1 MADFSTTHH
10 LVYYSG
16 SSPTDAPGVV
26 NNNPFDTVVVDNNND
41 GDIDSTDYFYDNSIN
56 YSGTTVT
63 INGSD
68 YAVFSDG
75 FGGYYIPY
83 DIAYDNLGAFTD
95 TSTWSFNSVPENA
108 AVVNC
113 FLTGTRIATPSGET
127 AVEDLRIG
135 DVVTTADGRTVEV
148 KWMARQTYRQFRN
161 MALPEK
167 HAPVCISAGA
177 LGHGLPHNDLYLTA
191 DHGMILDDMVVNAG
205 AMVNGDTIRFVPL
218 SEMPAEFTYYHVET
232 EHHDE
237 ILANGAASETFIDYV
252 GRKGFD
258 NYLEYLD
265 LYGADRIIPEMK
277 RLRVSAKR
285 LLPPQ
290 LAQRLGAG
298 LEQNAA

>member
-1 MADFSTTHH
+1 MADFSTTHF
-10 LVYYSG
+10 LFYNSA
-16 SSPTDAPGVV
+16 SPTDTSGGVGNDAFNV
-26 NNNPFDTVVVDNNND
+26 TVYDANSD
-41 GDIDSTDYFYDNSIN
+41 GDIDSTDYFFDSNIPYT
-56 YSGTTVT
+56 GTTVT

-68 YAVFSDG
+68 YAVFST
-75 FGGYYIPY
+75 GGSHYIPY
-83 DIAYDNLGAFTD
+83 NIAYDNLSAFTD
-95 TSTWSFNSVPENA
+95 PSTWTFNSVPENA
-108 AVVNC
+108 EVANC

-177 LGHGLPHNDLYLTA
+177 LGHGLPHSDMYLTA

>member
-1 MADFSTTHH
+1 MANFSTTHF
-10 LVYYSG
+10 LAYLSSSPLDASGGVSNFTSG
-16 SSPTDAPGVV
+16 ST
-26 NNNPFDTVVVDNNND
+26 VVDNNND
-41 GDIDSTDYFYDNSIN
+41 GDIDSTDYFDSPVVDYA
-56 YSGTTVT
+56 GTTVT

-75 FGGYYIPY
+75 GGGYYIPY
-83 DIAYDNLGAFTD
+83 DIAYDNLGGFTD
-95 TSTWSFNSVPENA
+95 PSTWTFKLVPENA
-108 AVVNC
+108 EVANC

-177 LGHGLPHNDLYLTA
+177 LGEGLPHSDLYLTA

-218 SEMPAEFTYYHVET
+218 SEMPSEFTYYHVET

-290 LAQRLGAG
+290 LAQRLGAAQA
-298 LEQNAA
+298 QNAA

>member
-1 MADFSTTHH
+1 MANLNTTHY
-10 LVYYSG
+10 LAYFSDN
-16 SSPTDAPGVV
+16 PLDASDGVSNV
-26 NNNPFDTVVVDNNND
+26 TFGTTVFDNNND
-41 GDIDSTDYFYDNSIN
+41 GDIDSTDYFDNVVVD
-56 YSGTTVT
+56 YAGTTVT

-75 FGGYYIPY
+75 SGGNFIPY

-95 TSTWSFNSVPENA
+95 PSTWTFNSVPENA
-108 AVVNC
+108 EVANC
-113 FLTGTRIATPSGET
+113 FLTGTRIATPSGEV
-127 AVEDLRIG
+127 AVEDLRTG
-135 DVVTTADGRTVEV
+135 DLVTTADGRSVEV

-177 LGHGLPHNDLYLTA
+177 LGYGLPHSDLYLTA

-218 SEMPAEFTYYHVET
+218 SEMPPEFTYYHVET

-258 NYLEYLD
+258 NHQEYLD
-265 LYGADRIIPEMK
+265 LYGSERIIPEMK

-298 LEQNAA
+298 RDQNAA

>member
-1 MADFSTTHH
+1 MANFSTTHY
-10 LVYYSG
+10 LAYSSG
-16 SSPTDAPGVV
+16 SPTDTSFGVSNSTQSLGV
-26 NNNPFDTVVVDNNND
+26 YDDNSD
-41 GDIDSTDYFYDNSIN
+41 GDIDSTDYFYDPTIP

-68 YAVFSDG
+68 YAVFFDG
-75 FGGYYIPY
+75 FSSYYIPY
-83 DIAYDNLGAFTD
+83 DIAYDDLSAFTD
-95 TSTWSFNSVPENA
+95 PSTWTFNSVPENA
-108 AVVNC
+108 DVANC
-113 FLTGTRIATPSGET
+113 FLTSTRIATPSGET
-127 AVEDLRIG
+127 AVEDLRTG
-135 DVVTTADGRTVEV
+135 DLVTTADGRTVEV
-148 KWMARQTYRQFRN
+148 KWMARQTYRQFCN

-177 LGHGLPHNDLYLTA
+177 LGHGLPHTDLYLTA
-191 DHGMILDDMVVNAG
+191 DHGMILDDMVVNAS

-218 SEMPAEFTYYHVET
+218 SEMPSEFTYYHVET

-258 NYLEYLD
+258 NHQEYLD

-290 LAQRLGAG
+290 LAQRLGAA
-298 LEQNAA
+298 LTQNAA

>member
-1 MADFSTTHH
+1 MANFSTTHF
-10 LVYYSG
+10 LAYLSG
-16 SSPTDAPGVV
+16 SPLDASGGVS
-26 NNNPFDTVVVDNNND
+26 NITLETTVFDNNND
-41 GDIDSTDYFYDNSIN
+41 GDIDSTDYFDNSVVD
-56 YSGTTVT
+56 YAGTTVT

-75 FGGYYIPY
+75 SGGHYIPY
-83 DIAYDNLGAFTD
+83 DIAYDDLGAFTD
-95 TSTWSFNSVPENA
+95 PSTWTFKLVPENA
-108 AVVNC
+108 EVANC

-177 LGHGLPHNDLYLTA
+177 LGHGLPHSDLYLTA

-237 ILANGAASETFIDYV
+237 ILANGAASET
-252 GRKGFD
+252 
-258 NYLEYLD
+258 
-265 LYGADRIIPEMK
+265 
-277 RLRVSAKR
+277 
-285 LLPPQ
+285 
-290 LAQRLGAG
+290 
-298 LEQNAA
+298 

>member
-1 MADFSTTHH
+1 MI
-10 LVYYSG
+10 VYNF
-16 SSPTDAPGVV
+16 T
-26 NNNPFDTVVVDNNND
+26 DTVYDANSD
-41 GDIDSTDYFYDNSIN
+41 GDIDGTDYFLGPTIPYT
-56 YSGTTVT
+56 GTTVT

-68 YAVFSDG
+68 YAVFVDG
-75 FGGYYIPY
+75 SFNIIPY
-83 DIAYDNLGAFTD
+83 DIAYDDLGSFTD
-95 TSTWSFNSVPENA
+95 SSTWTFNSVPENA
-108 AVVNC
+108 DVANC
-113 FLTGTRIATPSGET
+113 FLTGTRITTPSGET

-135 DVVTTADGRTVEV
+135 DVVTTADGRAVEV

-177 LGHGLPHNDLYLTA
+177 LGHGLPHTDLYLTA

-218 SEMPAEFTYYHVET
+218 SDMPAEFTYYHVET

-265 LYGADRIIPEMK
+265 LYGADRIIPEMN

-290 LAQRLGAG
+290 LAQRLGAA
-298 LEQNAA
+298 LAQNAA

>member
-1 MADFSTTHH
+1 MADFSTTHY
-10 LVYYSG
+10 LAYVSSNPLDASG
-16 SSPTDAPGVV
+16 GVS
-26 NNNPFDTVVVDNNND
+26 NSPFDTVVVDNNND
-41 GDIDSTDYFYDNSIN
+41 GDIDSTDYFDNSGVT

-83 DIAYDNLGAFTD
+83 DSAYDNLGAFTN

-108 AVVNC
+108 AVANC

-177 LGHGLPHNDLYLTA
+177 LGHGLPHSDLYLTA

-290 LAQRLGAG
+290 LAQRLGAA

>member
-1 MADFSTTHH
+1 MANFSTTHY
-10 LVYYSG
+10 LSYNSTG
-16 SSPTDAPGVV
+16 PTDTSGGVS
-26 NNNPFDTVVVDNNND
+26 NGAFNDTVYDANSD
-41 GDIDSTDYFYDNSIN
+41 GDIDSTDFFFNSN
-56 YSGTTVT
+56 YPYSGTTVT

-68 YAVFSDG
+68 YAVFSNG
-75 FGGYYIPY
+75 FGGYAIPY
-83 DIAYDNLGAFTD
+83 DIAYDDLGAFTNP
-95 TSTWSFNSVPENA
+95 STWTFNSVPENA
-108 AVVNC
+108 DVANC

-177 LGHGLPHNDLYLTA
+177 LGHGLPHSDLYLTA

-290 LAQRLGAG
+290 LAQRLGAA
-298 LEQNAA
+298 LAQNAA

>member
-1 MADFSTTHH
+1 MADFSTTHY
-10 LVYYSG
+10 LFYSSG
-16 SSPTDAPGVV
+16 SPTDTTGGVFNDTFANTV
-26 NNNPFDTVVVDNNND
+26 FDANSD
-41 GDIDSTDYFYDNSIN
+41 GDIDSTDYFFAVGLP

-68 YAVFSDG
+68 YAVFSTAG
-75 FGGYYIPY
+75 THYIPY
-83 DIAYDNLGAFTD
+83 DIAYDDLSAFTD
-95 TSTWSFNSVPENA
+95 PSSWTFNLVPENA
-108 AVVNC
+108 AVANC

-177 LGHGLPHNDLYLTA
+177 LGHALPHTDLYLTA

-218 SEMPAEFTYYHVET
+218 SEMPSEFTYYHVET
-232 EHHDE
+232 EQHDE
-237 ILANGAASETFIDYV
+237 VLANGAASETFIDYV

-258 NYLEYLD
+258 NHQEYLD
-265 LYGADRIIPEMK
+265 LYGSEQIIPEMK

-290 LAQRLGAG
+290 LAQRLGAA
-298 LEQNAA
+298 LAQNAA

>member
-1 MADFSTTHH
+1 MSNNVITT
-10 LVYYSG
+10 
-16 SSPTDAPGVV
+16 
-26 NNNPFDTVVVDNNND
+26 TVFDNNND
-41 GDIDSTDYFYDNSIN
+41 GDIDSTDYFDNSSIP
-56 YSGTTVT
+56 YTGTTVT

-68 YAVFSDG
+68 YAVFSNG
-75 FGGYYIPY
+75 FGDYYIPY
-83 DIAYDNLGAFTD
+83 DIAYDDLSAFTD
-95 TSTWSFNSVPENA
+95 TSTWTFNSVPENA
-108 AVVNC
+108 DVANC

-218 SEMPAEFTYYHVET
+218 SEMPSEFTYYHVET

>member
-1 MADFSTTHH
+1 MAVLITTHF
-10 LVYYSG
+10 LYYDG
-16 SSPTDAPGVV
+16 SNATDVPGDVENYSYDSTV
-26 NNNPFDTVVVDNNND
+26 FDAND
-41 GDIDSTDYFYDNSIN
+41 DGNIDSTDYFTSPGFLYD
-56 YSGTTVT
+56 GTTVT
-63 INGSD
+63 INGND
-68 YAVFSDG
+68 YAIFY
-75 FGGYYIPY
+75 GGGTDYYIPY
-83 DIAYDNLGAFTD
+83 DISYDDLSVFVD
-95 TSTWSFNSVPENA
+95 TASWTFNSVPENA
-108 AVVNC
+108 EVANC

-135 DVVTTADGRTVEV
+135 DLVTTADGRTVEV

-177 LGHGLPHNDLYLTA
+177 FGQGLPHTDLYLTA

-218 SEMPAEFTYYHVET
+218 SEMPPEFTYYHVET
-232 EHHDE
+232 ELHDE

-285 LLPPQ
+285 LL
-290 LAQRLGAG
+290 
-298 LEQNAA
+298 

>member
-1 MADFSTTHH
+1 MANFSTTHY
-10 LVYYSG
+10 LYYDSL
-16 SSPTDAPGVV
+16 SPTDASSGVFNAAQSLEV
-26 NNNPFDTVVVDNNND
+26 YD
-41 GDIDSTDYFYDNSIN
+41 GNSDGNIDSADYFADPGIPYA
-56 YSGTTVT
+56 GTTVT

-75 FGGYYIPY
+75 GGYYIPY
-83 DIAYDNLGAFTD
+83 DIAYDDLGPFTD
-95 TSTWSFNSVPENA
+95 PATWTFNSVPENA
-108 AVVNC
+108 AVANC
-113 FLTGTRIATPSGET
+113 FLTGTRIATPSGEV
-127 AVEDLRIG
+127 AVEDLRTG
-135 DVVTTADGRTVEV
+135 DFVTTADGRSVEV

-161 MALPEK
+161 LALPEK

-177 LGHGLPHNDLYLTA
+177 LGHGLPHTDLYLTA

-218 SEMPAEFTYYHVET
+218 SEMSSEFTYYHVET

-258 NYLEYLD
+258 NHQEYLD
-265 LYGADRIIPEMK
+265 LYGSERIIPEMK

-298 LEQNAA
+298 RDQNAA